1 MKNIFIPDEKSYK
14 LQLIQN
20 VEDFIKKVTWKA
32 VFFMK
37 DGNHAEP
44 TAYVLFEIWFKKHY
58 ISTASK
64 RFRAI

>member
-44 TAYVLFEIWFKKHY
+44 TAYVLFEI
-58 ISTASK
+58 
-64 RFRAI
+64 